1 MQGLLASGASTI
13 RRLLMFD
20 KELDMRLCHMFRI
33 ELHELHSIGEA
44 DLKTLRSKLLFDLLA
59 R

>member
-1 MQGLLASGASTI
+1 
-13 RRLLMFD
+13 MFD